1 MPRVWNI
8 RDPDCPPIGM
18 LNSVF
23 CGRGSPYGNPFI
35 IGAWWKEKQR
45 KMTRDDVCDRFYSE
59 ALPGMDVSAL
69 RGKDLIC
76 YCKPARCHCDSILR
90 KANGRRR

>member
-1 MPRVWNI
+1 MPKIWNI
-8 RDPDCPPIGM
+8 RDRDCPPIGPDA
-18 LNSVF
+18 VF

-35 IGAWWKEKQR
+35 IGAWWEEKGR
-45 KMTRDDVCDRFYSE
+45 KMTREDVCERFYAE
-59 ALPGMDVSAL
+59 ALPDLDVSPL

-90 KANGRRR
+90 KVHGWRR